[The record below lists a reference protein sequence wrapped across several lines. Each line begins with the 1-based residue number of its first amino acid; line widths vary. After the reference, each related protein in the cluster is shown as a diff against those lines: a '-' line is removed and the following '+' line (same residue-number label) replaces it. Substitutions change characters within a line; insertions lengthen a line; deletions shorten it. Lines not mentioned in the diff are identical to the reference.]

1 MFYYTLFLLIVL
13 CLLILS
19 NKIKNDFFFYI
30 LVIITVLFSGLRYDA
45 GNDFF
50 SYYSM
55 ITNVVDINRLEL
67 IPRLLI
73 EIAIAFEQP
82 FLFFLLSST
91 CYIFSIAY
99 FCKKN
104 SQNKELSFLLFILLP
119 LSFLTSFGYIRQY
132 MSIGFYLVALSLFLN
147 KKKKKSFIFMLLAI
161 LSHTSSIIF
170 IPLIILHKIISRKKI
185 NILITI
191 SLIIAS
197 YSFSWIIKEYSYLA
211 GNYQHYITGENVIDA
226 GKKIG
231 YICLLLLIYFYTLS
245 IRIKNK
251 NNIYFFNIF
260 VIFVILYILLMDFGE
275 YVVRISYI
283 LFPISYIL
291 FSSTLL
297 KNKNLRLLQL
307 LAIILFGLSMFYT
320 TLYLASKNTTRDF
333 LTNYSFIF
341 LKNT

>member
-1 MFYYTLFLLIVL
+1 MD
-13 CLLILS
+13 
-19 NKIKNDFFFYI
+19 NKRI
-30 LVIITVLFSGLRYDA
+30 
-45 GNDFF
+45 
-50 SYYSM
+50 
-55 ITNVVDINRLEL
+55 
-67 IPRLLI
+67 
-73 EIAIAFEQP
+73 
-82 FLFFLLSST
+82 
-91 CYIFSIAY
+91 
-99 FCKKN
+99 
-104 SQNKELSFLLFILLP
+104 LLFGRK
-119 LSFLTSFGYIRQY
+119 LS
-132 MSIGFYLVALSLFLN
+132 ALYN
-147 KKKKKSFIFMLLAI
+147 WEKCN
-161 LSHTSSIIF
+161 
-170 IPLIILHKIISRKKI
+170 RCR
-185 NILITI
+185 
-191 SLIIAS
+191 
-197 YSFSWIIKEYSYLA
+197 
-211 GNYQHYITGENVIDA
+211 
-226 GKKIG
+226 KKIG